1 MNGIPVTLSIEIAD
15 SDIYR
20 EYPVLFDGLVRDAE
34 ADIYMFAYN
43 IHSRSSFDRIDHD
56 HSRIVRLRGD
66 SRCPMGIVGVNEAID
81 ETFLEA
87 RTVPEIEGE
96 MLAKILST
104 SYHEISPRDLRSIP
118 KAFAGLVRNQQKLM
132 LTNVVVC
139 GSKRVIQYWT
149 WSAADWRAVEYGKLQ
164 ECANAFYDDEA
175 HMDILKTGDVF
186 MLLYDADS
194 TTSLSNAERVRN
206 CLPHHKRTGTHQLVL
221 VGESKCEGDSLS
233 VLRPEGLAAAKKWG
247 CGFRMVPRSHEGKA
261 YDDICLQLAD
271 AYCRSTFNTQC
282 LT

>member
-1 MNGIPVTLSIEIAD
+1 MNRIPVTISIEIAD

-56 HSRIVRLRGD
+56 HSRVVRLRGD

-104 SYHEISPRDLRSIP
+104 SYNEISISLLELSSIEL
-118 KAFAGLVRNQQKLM
+118 A
-132 LTNVVVC
+132 
-139 GSKRVIQYWT
+139 
-149 WSAADWRAVEYGKLQ
+149 
-164 ECANAFYDDEA
+164 
-175 HMDILKTGDVF
+175 
-186 MLLYDADS
+186 LL
-194 TTSLSNAERVRN
+194 L
-206 CLPHHKRTGTHQLVL
+206 G
-221 VGESKCEGDSLS
+221 
-233 VLRPEGLAAAKKWG
+233 
-247 CGFRMVPRSHEGKA
+247 
-261 YDDICLQLAD
+261 
-271 AYCRSTFNTQC
+271 
-282 LT
+282 